1 MKLSTKT
8 VSLENK
14 TPFRISHGVRTH
26 TDTLFVKI
34 AHEGIEGIGEAS
46 HVPYY
51 GITVKES
58 IDLIESLSLAIEGFF
73 GESHEIFWRRI
84 DTLFGQNH
92 FAKCAVDIAYF
103 DWQAKK
109 AGKPLY
115 QYLGLSIE
123 NLPESCFT
131 IGMDKPENMAE
142 TISKSDWPSF
152 KIKVGGENDIETLKF
167 LKGFSSKPFKIDA
180 NAAWE
185 LEQTKGFLPAL
196 TSLDLEFIEQ
206 PMAKDK
212 IIEHGILKELS
223 STPIFADESCFS
235 INDVEK
241 CALNFDGINIKLTKC
256 GGIYPALEMI
266 KRAREMELKIMMGCM
281 TESSVGISTIA
292 HLISLVDYVDM
303 DGAALLKVDPA
314 DGVNVKKGVAVF
326 NDKNG
331 HGASLKDE

>member
-1 MKLSTKT
+1 MKLNLKT

-34 AHEGIEGIGEAS
+34 SHEGIEGIGEAS

-58 IDLIESLSLAIEGFF
+58 IDLIESLSSEIEGLF
-73 GESHEIFWRRI
+73 GKSHEVFWRRI
-84 DTLFGQNH
+84 DALFGQNH
-92 FAKCAVDIAYF
+92 FAKCAVDIAYY

-109 AGKPLY
+109 AAKPLY
-115 QYLGLSIE
+115 QYLGLSLDD
-123 NLPESCFT
+123 LPESCFT

-142 TISKSDWPSF
+142 TILKSDWPSF
-152 KIKVGGENDIETLKF
+152 KIKLGGENDLETLKF
-167 LKGFSSKPFKIDA
+167 LKGFSEKPFKVDV

-185 LEQTKGFLPAL
+185 LEETIALLPEL
-196 TSLDLEFIEQ
+196 VLLGLEFIEQ
-206 PMAKDK
+206 PLAKDK
-212 IIEHGILKELS
+212 ILEHGILKDLS
-223 STPIFADESCFS
+223 TTPIFADESCFS

-256 GGIYPALEMI
+256 GGIYPALEMV
-266 KRAREMELKIMMGCM
+266 KRARELDLKIMMGCM

-292 HLISLVDYVDM
+292 HLSSLVDYVDM
-303 DGAALLKVDPA
+303 DGAALLKNDPA
-314 DGVNVKKGVAVF
+314 DGVNIIKGVAVF
-326 NDKNG
+326 NEKNG